1 MKKAATITQNKSS
14 ISTTA
19 DLTLSQKN
27 FFTQDIIKKS
37 QDKLPMRSLSGAKLA
52 DKFTKVVPKKALSG
66 AGK

>member
-27 FFTQDIIKKS
+27 FFTQDMMKKS
-37 QDKLPMRSLSGAKLA
+37 QGALPNRSTTGIKG
-52 DKFTKVVPKKALSG
+52 D
-66 AGK
+66 